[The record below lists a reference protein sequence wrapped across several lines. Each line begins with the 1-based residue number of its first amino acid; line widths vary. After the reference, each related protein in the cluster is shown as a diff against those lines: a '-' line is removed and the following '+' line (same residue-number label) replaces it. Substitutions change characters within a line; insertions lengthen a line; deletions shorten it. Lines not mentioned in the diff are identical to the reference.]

1 MKALCA
7 GLWRLV
13 AALLLWGTLGGAAH
27 GQPAAAPV
35 ATPPNVAAP
44 VAPVAPSA
52 PARAA
57 APAAKAAA
65 PVTLQ
70 VGLPGAGGVG
80 VAAQPATDVLK
91 IAIGLSLLSLL
102 PAIVVSMTA
111 FIRIAIVLSMLRHAV
126 GMPETPP
133 NMVLVSLALFMTLF
147 VMQPTLEQTY
157 QQAWLP
163 LQSNQIGL
171 EEAGARAAAPLKA
184 FMLRNVREADLA
196 LVHELA
202 GRAPPASPEAVG
214 LLDLVP
220 AFMLHELRVAFQIG
234 FVIFLPFLVIDL
246 VVSSVLLS
254 LGMMM
259 VPPTMIALPVKVLMF
274 VLIDGWALVLQGV
287 IGGFR

>member
-13 AALLLWGTLGGAAH
+13 AAVLLWGTLGGAALA
-27 GQPAAAPV
+27 QPAAAPV
-35 ATPPNVAAP
+35 ATPPTVAAP
-44 VAPVAPSA
+44 PAS
-52 PARAA
+52 ARAA
-57 APAAKAAA
+57 TATAKAAA
-65 PVTLQ
+65 PVSLQ
-70 VGLPGAGGVG
+70 LGLPGAGGVG

-202 GRAPPASPEAVG
+202 GRTPPASPEAVG

>member
-1 MKALCA
+1 MLFRSAP
-7 GLWRLV
+7 GRRRS
-13 AALLLWGTLGGAAH
+13 AARCGGAACAAAAAGAASSPAAPTVALQLTLPARTATGG
-27 GQPAAAPV
+27 GQPV
-35 ATPPNVAAP
+35 
-44 VAPVAPSA
+44 S
-52 PARAA
+52 
-57 APAAKAAA
+57 
-65 PVTLQ
+65 
-70 VGLPGAGGVG
+70 
-80 VAAQPATDVLK
+80 DVLK
-91 IAIGLSLLSLL
+91 IALGLGLLSLL

-202 GRAPPASPEAVG
+202 NRPPPASPEAVG

>member
-13 AALLLWGTLGGAAH
+13 AAVLLWGTLGGAALA
-27 GQPAAAPV
+27 QPAAAPV
-35 ATPPNVAAP
+35 ATPPTLAAP
-44 VAPVAPSA
+44 PAS
-52 PARAA
+52 ARAA
-57 APAAKAAA
+57 TATAKAAA
-65 PVTLQ
+65 PVSLQ
-70 VGLPGAGGVG
+70 LGLPGAGSAG